1 MCSFLPSL
9 RHPLSFRPALHT
21 GVRWPS
27 GATCRRSPRPAQ
39 LKEAR
44 PHLAFGSYVLAQGGG
59 VTADGSVG
67 PGFLPRRPRA
77 TQCPIVPQP
86 LEELPQ
92 DAEAQAGGA
101 SYFGCRGKTWVCL
114 WEHFSQGKGQWTQPG
129 GHVGPIGSN
138 SQGLP
143 ASLPKTGGARCLQ
156 HQAAP
161 RQATA
166 FSALSRW
173 VLHCPCK
180 HLSPLGNLCN
190 FGGPN
195 RGLPRTQNPPM
206 GSSWAWCSAPVTGLM
221 APQTQPSVE
230 CSFQVCTS
238 PAQWPLHS
246 GSGTPEVNSLQ
257 VPGTSWG
264 PDPTGQVSA

>member
-1 MCSFLPSL
+1 MFIPSL
-9 RHPLSFRPALHT
+9 TRSPPKLLPLALHT

-39 LKEAR
+39 LKEAG
-44 PHLAFGSYVLAQGGG
+44 PHLAFGSYVLAQGGR

-67 PGFLPRRPRA
+67 PGFLPGRPRA

-92 DAEAQAGGA
+92 DAEARAGGA

-114 WEHFSQGKGQWTQPG
+114 WEHFSQGKGQWAQPG
-129 GHVGPIGSN
+129 GHISPISSN
-138 SQGLP
+138 SQGL
-143 ASLPKTGGARCLQ
+143 STSFLKTGGARCLQ

-166 FSALSRW
+166 LSALSRW

-180 HLSPLGNLCN
+180 HLSPLGKLCSL
-190 FGGPN
+190 GAP
-195 RGLPRTQNPPM
+195 TM
-206 GSSWAWCSAPVTGLM
+206 GSQEYGIPRWGALGLGAVPQHRKPGNGVHGTPNSAP
-221 APQTQPSVE
+221 
-230 CSFQVCTS
+230 C
-238 PAQWPLHS
+238 
-246 GSGTPEVNSLQ
+246 
-257 VPGTSWG
+257 
-264 PDPTGQVSA
+264 